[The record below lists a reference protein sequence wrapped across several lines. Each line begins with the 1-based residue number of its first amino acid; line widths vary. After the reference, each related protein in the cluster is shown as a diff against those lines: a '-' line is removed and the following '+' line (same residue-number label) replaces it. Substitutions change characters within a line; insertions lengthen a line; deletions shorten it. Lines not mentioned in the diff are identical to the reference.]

1 MVKIF
6 IALMCCS
13 VATAQVQKAQKKV
26 TVKVTINKSGKQN
39 DTTIVKHSKKITAII
54 IAKNNKYY
62 EFFKKHI

>member
-13 VATAQVQKAQKKV
+13 VATAQVQNKQKKV

-39 DTTIVKHSKKITAII
+39 DTSFIKLSKKTTAII
-54 IAKNNKYY
+54 IAKNNK
-62 EFFKKHI
+62 